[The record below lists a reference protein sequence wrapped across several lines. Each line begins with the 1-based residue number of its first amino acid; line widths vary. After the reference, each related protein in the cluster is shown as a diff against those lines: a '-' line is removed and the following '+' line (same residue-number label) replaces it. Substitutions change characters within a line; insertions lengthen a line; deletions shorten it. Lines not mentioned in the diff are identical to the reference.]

1 MVIGRMSM
9 ESKRLKATIAKLLAI
24 AVIGGIGIGYKAF
37 SDNRVEEKLALSA
50 KTSEE
55 AKKAEEDKKLEE
67 TKKEEEIKKLED
79 EKKAEEARVAEEAKK
94 TEEAKIAEETK
105 KTEEEAQQAEQ
116 KVNSQVQTVNKKIRG
131 FVDLKNGNKFYRYPS
146 DPLYNKLSNFG
157 SYEEFSTEA
166 QAEAAGYQLAPKN
179 TSVAQNDKTQ
189 VVTSNSPV
197 RGYEDEKL
205 GGKFYVFPRDK
216 VYDIMGAEGYVQFN
230 NEQEAINAGYKPRP
244 AR

>member
-1 MVIGRMSM
+1 
-9 ESKRLKATIAKLLAI
+9 
-24 AVIGGIGIGYKAF
+24 
-37 SDNRVEEKLALSA
+37 
-50 KTSEE
+50 
-55 AKKAEEDKKLEE
+55 
-67 TKKEEEIKKLED
+67 
-79 EKKAEEARVAEEAKK
+79 
-94 TEEAKIAEETK
+94 
-105 KTEEEAQQAEQ
+105 AQQAEQ

-131 FVDLKNGNKFYRYPS
+131 FGDLKNGNKFYRYPS